1 MIPFFNYAELY
12 NQNKSEYLKIIEDVC
27 SRGAFILQSDL
38 EEFEKNS
45 AKFINVKHCI
55 GVANG
60 TDALWLGLKAAGVKP
75 NDEIIIPSHT
85 YIASAAAVHFVGAKP
100 VLAECGDDNMLDV
113 EDIEKRITKKTIGI
127 MPVQI
132 NGRCCNM
139 EEIEHIAKKNGIQVF
154 EDSAQAFGSK
164 FDKKYAGTFG
174 LFGTFSFYPAKLLG
188 CFGDGGALVTNDDD
202 LAKKVKLLRD
212 HGRNTSGEVV
222 DWGFN
227 SRLDN
232 LQAAIL
238 NYKLKT
244 YENDINRRREIAQMY
259 DEGLRNIKSLY
270 LPPPPSENS
279 KYFDVYQNYELR
291 AKNRDQLQNYL
302 KREGIMTIIQ
312 WAGSPVHS
320 FRDLGFKEVHLPK
333 TDKFF
338 EECLMLPMNM
348 TLTNENVD
356 EIISKI
362 KNFYS

>member
-1 MIPFFNYAELY
+1 M
-12 NQNKSEYLKIIEDVC
+12 
-27 SRGAFILQSDL
+27 
-38 EEFEKNS
+38 
-45 AKFINVKHCI
+45 
-55 GVANG
+55 
-60 TDALWLGLKAAGVKP
+60 
-75 NDEIIIPSHT
+75 
-85 YIASAAAVHFVGAKP
+85 
-100 VLAECGDDNMLDV
+100 
-113 EDIEKRITKKTIGI
+113 
-127 MPVQI
+127 
-132 NGRCCNM
+132 
-139 EEIEHIAKKNGIQVF
+139 
-154 EDSAQAFGSK
+154 
-164 FDKKYAGTFG
+164 
-174 LFGTFSFYPAKLLG
+174 
-188 CFGDGGALVTNDDD
+188 
-202 LAKKVKLLRD
+202 AKKVKLLRD